1 VYESQIYAD
10 ADADADATAYAYA
23 YTAIQMMTRLIFLKK
38 MIVIFKK

>member
-10 ADADADATAYAYA
+10 ADAAATTAYAYA